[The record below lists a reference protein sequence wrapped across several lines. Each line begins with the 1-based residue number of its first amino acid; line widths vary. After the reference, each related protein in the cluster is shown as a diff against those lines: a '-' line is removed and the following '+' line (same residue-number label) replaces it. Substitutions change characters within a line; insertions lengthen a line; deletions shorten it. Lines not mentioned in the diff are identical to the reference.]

1 MVQFNIIDTLFNQ
14 YRQRFPEAT
23 MDNFLTYIQRNY
35 PKQYKWAQQFVDNA
49 RDYTTGTIDDL
60 KELEKQTK
68 TNVQQQANQIKN
80 NISNKTAKAQQILEN
95 ALQKEGLKKAAQATP
110 KTSSTAKNILKGGG
124 RVLGPAVAAAIDVPQ
139 TIANAKAPG
148 ADLKSVGADILGNL
162 YTVGSIPAMALG
174 VAPGVSLMAGGLG
187 WHNVGQQIRDYNVG
201 QQNLNIN
208 PVKQLTPEEQQRY
221 NQYVLTG
228 ANKLQNQLQNQLQ
241 QTQEAIDFYNNFDER
256 MSPGNYS
263 PSPTIQELNMRLPE
277 APRTNVNTSGNINRP
292 VSNLTPINEA
302 PISANNNQPIL
313 RGQGNNLMSNQQPIQ
328 FQPTNNDMANLMN
341 NIQMLS
347 SYTRGVQQG
356 NQLPDLGVTNEELQA
371 YSNALEQYG
380 KSVANARADVEAYRK
395 AMQRNV
401 KAQGIAGMLDA
412 AGNIVDALTPMQNMY
427 TFNMAGNFVGAP
439 APTRDSINLGDTLRD
454 VSNRQ
459 LENIRNELAIN
470 EQLRKTE
477 QDRAT
482 AFADLLTAARLSNQT
497 GLPLNVARQ
506 MTPENYLN
514 YIKPAQE
521 AQNKAQEIALQGVQD
536 LITGR
541 QQQVADYNE
550 ALDTQALENQGLYQ
564 REALG
569 QLGQNQRA
577 QLNALV
583 ATEVANLNNDT
594 KLKLMQMTG
603 MNQQQLERLRQSD
616 PNAYLRAIGPVL
628 MASAYFTG
636 PAAQAGQSATYQILQ
651 NLINP
656 NGVQQPAAQ
665 SYWAQ
670 FNQ

>member
-1 MVQFNIIDTLFNQ
+1 MANINNYNDFLYEFMRANPLKKAKMGMQ
-14 YRQRFPEAT
+14 YP
-23 MDNFLTYIQRNY
+23 DYINFMLRDQLTKEGRIQGEGKYN
-35 PKQYKWAQQFVDNA
+35 
-49 RDYTTGTIDDL
+49 T
-60 KELEKQTK
+60 QTK
-68 TNVQQQANQIKN
+68 RVETPQQQ
-80 NISNKTAKAQQILEN
+80 ISTKAEQKLQQ
-95 ALQKEGLKKAAQATP
+95 ALTKEGLKKTATATP
-110 KTSSTAKNILKGGG
+110 KVTSTAKNILKGVG
-124 RVLGPAVAAAIDVPQ
+124 RVLGPTVAAAIDVPQ

-148 ADLKSVGADILGNL
+148 ADWKSIGADILGNL
-162 YTVGSIPAMALG
+162 YTIGSIPAMALG

-187 WHNVGQQIRDYNVG
+187 LHNVGQQIRDYNVG

-208 PVKQLTPEEQQRY
+208 PVKQLTPEEQQQY

-228 ANKLQNQLQNQLQ
+228 ANQLQNQLQNQLH
-241 QTQEAIDFYNNFDER
+241 FDER

-263 PSPTIQELNMRLPE
+263 PSPNIQELNMSLPE
-277 APRTNVNTSGNINRP
+277 APRTGVNTSGNINRP
-292 VSNLTPINEA
+292 IYNLTPINEA
-302 PISANNNQPIL
+302 PVSANNNQPIL

-356 NQLPDLGVTNEELQA
+356 NQLPNLGVTNEELQA

-401 KAQGIAGMLDA
+401 RAQGVAGMLDA
-412 AGNIVDALTPMQNMY
+412 AGNIIDALTPMQNMY

-439 APTRDSINLGDTLRD
+439 APTRNNVNLGNTLRE

-506 MTPENYLN
+506 ITPEDYLN
-514 YIKPAQE
+514 YIKPVQE
-521 AQNKAQEIALQGVQD
+521 AQNRAQELALEGVQD

-541 QQQVADYNE
+541 QQQAADYAR
-550 ALDTQALENQGLYQ
+550 ALDTQALQNRGQLAEQQLSQLGQYQ
-564 REALG
+564 RELLN
-569 QLGQNQRA
+569 QQGQNQRA

-583 ATEVANLNNDT
+583 TTEVANLNNDT

-651 NLINP
+651 NLNNP
-656 NGVQQPAAQ
+656 NRVQQPAAQ

>member
-1 MVQFNIIDTLFNQ
+1 MANINNYNDFLYEFMRANPLKKAKMGMQ
-14 YRQRFPEAT
+14 YPEY
-23 MDNFLTYIQRNY
+23 MSFML
-35 PKQYKWAQQFVDNA
+35 
-49 RDYTTGTIDDL
+49 RDQL
-60 KELEKQTK
+60 AKEGKRPGEGKYNTQTK
-68 TNVQQQANQIKN
+68 RVETPQQQQTVN
-80 NISNKTAKAQQILEN
+80 KAQQKLDQ
-95 ALQKEGLKKAAQATP
+95 ALTREGLKKATQATP
-110 KTSSTAKNILKGGG
+110 KVTSTAKNIIKGGANAAKKAAG
-124 RVLGPAVAAAIDVPQ
+124 GVIAGALDIPTTIGNWTREGASNLSRGLDVAGNAM
-139 TIANAKAPG
+139 TIASPYALKIPG
-148 ADLKSVGADILGNL
+148 WRGKLASGLLLGAGQGAHYLSDRLIDNNQQQPTPTTQEIIEAGRLANQEANDLQAQARN
-162 YTVGSIPAMALG
+162 
-174 VAPGVSLMAGGLG
+174 
-187 WHNVGQQIRDYNVG
+187 QIN
-201 QQNLNIN
+201 
-208 PVKQLTPEEQQRY
+208 
-221 NQYVLTG
+221 
-228 ANKLQNQLQNQLQ
+228 

-263 PSPTIQELNMRLPE
+263 PSPTIQELNMRLPG

-292 VSNLTPINEA
+292 IYNLTPINEA

-313 RGQGNNLMSNQQPIQ
+313 RGRGNNLMSNQQPMQ

-439 APTRDSINLGDTLRD
+439 APTRDSINLGDTLRG

-459 LENIRNELAIN
+459 LENIKNELAIN

-514 YIKPAQE
+514 YIKPVQE
-521 AQNKAQEIALQGVQD
+521 AQNRAQELALEGVQD
-536 LITGR
+536 LITDR
-541 QQQVADYNE
+541 QQQVADYAR
-550 ALDTQALENQGLYQ
+550 ALDTQALENQGAYQ

-583 ATEVANLNNDT
+583 TTEVANLNNDT
-594 KLKLMQMTG
+594 RLKLMQMTG

-636 PAAQAGQSATYQILQ
+636 PAAQAGQAATYQILQ
-651 NLINP
+651 NLITP

>member
-1 MVQFNIIDTLFNQ
+1 MVQFNIVDTLFNQ
-14 YRQRFPEAT
+14 YKQRFPEAT

-49 RDYTTGTIDDL
+49 RDYATGTIDDL
-60 KELEKQTK
+60 KDLEKQTK

-148 ADLKSVGADILGNL
+148 ADWKSVGADILGNL

-174 VAPGVSLMAGGLG
+174 VAPGAALIAGGLG

-221 NQYVLTG
+221 NQFVLTG

-256 MSPGNYS
+256 MSPDNYS
-263 PSPTIQELNMRLPE
+263 PSPTIQELNMRLPV
-277 APRTNVNTSGNINRP
+277 APRTGVNTSGNINRP
-292 VSNLTPINEA
+292 ISNLTPLSGQPDASNKNQTGNIN
-302 PISANNNQPIL
+302 
-313 RGQGNNLMSNQQPIQ
+313 MSNQQPIQ

-401 KAQGIAGMLDA
+401 RAQGIAGMLDA
-412 AGNIVDALTPMQNMY
+412 AGNIIDALTPMQNMY

-439 APTRDSINLGDTLRD
+439 APTRDSINLGDTLRG

-459 LENIRNELAIN
+459 LENIKNELAIN

-514 YIKPAQE
+514 YIKPVQE

-541 QQQVADYNE
+541 QQQVADYTK
-550 ALDTQALENQGLYQ
+550 ALDTQTLENQGDYQ
-564 REALG
+564 TELLN
-569 QLGQNQRA
+569 QQGQNQRA

-583 ATEVANLNNDT
+583 TTEVANLNNDT

-636 PAAQAGQSATYQILQ
+636 PAAQAGQTATYQILQ
-651 NLINP
+651 NLVTP
-656 NGVQQPAAQ
+656 TGTQQQPAAQ

>member
-1 MVQFNIIDTLFNQ
+1 
-14 YRQRFPEAT
+14 
-23 MDNFLTYIQRNY
+23 
-35 PKQYKWAQQFVDNA
+35 
-49 RDYTTGTIDDL
+49 
-60 KELEKQTK
+60 
-68 TNVQQQANQIKN
+68 
-80 NISNKTAKAQQILEN
+80 
-95 ALQKEGLKKAAQATP
+95 
-110 KTSSTAKNILKGGG
+110 
-124 RVLGPAVAAAIDVPQ
+124 
-139 TIANAKAPG
+139 
-148 ADLKSVGADILGNL
+148 
-162 YTVGSIPAMALG
+162 
-174 VAPGVSLMAGGLG
+174 
-187 WHNVGQQIRDYNVG
+187 
-201 QQNLNIN
+201 
-208 PVKQLTPEEQQRY
+208 
-221 NQYVLTG
+221 
-228 ANKLQNQLQNQLQ
+228 
-241 QTQEAIDFYNNFDER
+241 
-256 MSPGNYS
+256 
-263 PSPTIQELNMRLPE
+263 
-277 APRTNVNTSGNINRP
+277 
-292 VSNLTPINEA
+292 
-302 PISANNNQPIL
+302 
-313 RGQGNNLMSNQQPIQ
+313 
-328 FQPTNNDMANLMN
+328 
-341 NIQMLS
+341 
-347 SYTRGVQQG
+347 
-356 NQLPDLGVTNEELQA
+356 
-371 YSNALEQYG
+371 
-380 KSVANARADVEAYRK
+380 
-395 AMQRNV
+395 MQRNV

-412 AGNIVDALTPMQNMY
+412 AGNIIDALTPMQNMY

-439 APTRDSINLGDTLRD
+439 APTRDSINLGDALRG

-514 YIKPAQE
+514 YIKPVQE

-536 LITGR
+536 LITGK
-541 QQQVADYNE
+541 QQQVADYAK
-550 ALDTQALENQGLYQ
+550 ALDTQALTNTGAYE
-564 REALG
+564 REALS

-656 NGVQQPAAQ
+656 SGVQQPAAQ

-670 FNQ
+670 FNK